1 MKKQLS
7 ILIILI
13 PIITNLS
20 HAQPFQYKNSES
32 LLITFQTSQEVIEQL
47 VPQPLEANKEG
58 IINLEIVIQK
68 MDLGFEYVYNEMIL
82 SIPVEY
88 NGTKSLYHKILYLDK
103 TPPITLG
110 REIWG
115 FPKHFAD
122 IEIEMQEQN
131 ISATISQDENIII
144 ELNAEFVENIDNAA
158 AIEHQVWFV
167 HKRIRS
173 IEKGE
178 MDVDQI
184 NAVFIHDFKTYNTRA
199 ITVDLKLNSIPEGNI
214 GMIPVLGI
222 ISSVYYESD
231 FILGFGETVVNF
243 KE

>member
-13 PIITNLS
+13 LIMTNLS
-20 HAQPFQYKNSES
+20 HAQPFQYKNSET
-32 LLITFQTSQEVIEQL
+32 LLITFQTSQEVIEQF
-47 VPQPLEANKEG
+47 VPQPLEANKDG

-88 NGTKSLYHKILYLDK
+88 NGVKTVFHKLLYLDK

-115 FPKHFAD
+115 FPKHHAD
-122 IEIEMQEQN
+122 IIIDKQQQYV
-131 ISATISQDENIII
+131 SVTISQDENIII
-144 ELNAEFVENIDNAA
+144 ELSAELVENMDNAA
-158 AIEHQVWFV
+158 TVEHQVWFV
-167 HKRIRS
+167 HKKIRS

-178 MDVDQI
+178 MDVDQ
-184 NAVFIHDFKTYNTRA
+184 
-199 ITVDLKLNSIPEGNI
+199 LI
-214 GMIPVLGI
+214 GG
-222 ISSVYYESD
+222 
-231 FILGFGETVVNF
+231 
-243 KE
+243 